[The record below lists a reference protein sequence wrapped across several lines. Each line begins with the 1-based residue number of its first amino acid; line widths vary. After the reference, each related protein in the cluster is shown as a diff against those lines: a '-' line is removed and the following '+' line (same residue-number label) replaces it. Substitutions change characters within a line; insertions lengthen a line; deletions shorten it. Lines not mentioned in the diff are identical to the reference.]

1 MVRDVD
7 GGANIK
13 ADRFE
18 RRGRTLRAEDQE
30 LPAQFWETIM
40 QELLTA
46 VTYLVVWLICEWV
59 IGIESGLI
67 KLILSLAAAVLIY
80 VWIAVRD
87 HREKKDKKP
96 D

>member
-1 MVRDVD
+1 
-7 GGANIK
+7 
-13 ADRFE
+13 
-18 RRGRTLRAEDQE
+18 
-30 LPAQFWETIM
+30 M

-80 VWIAVRD
+80 VWIAVWD

>member
-1 MVRDVD
+1 
-7 GGANIK
+7 
-13 ADRFE
+13 
-18 RRGRTLRAEDQE
+18 
-30 LPAQFWETIM
+30 M

-87 HREKKDKKP
+87 HRDKKDKMP